1 MTFPLLLVATGI
13 FVALAVRSG
22 SIRSFQF
29 QISCFL
35 ILWILGE
42 ILSSLTSIFPSTFDQ
57 FEDWDMQIHLI
68 AMIVFTSV
76 IWIRFYYS
84 YRTGY
89 RLVDSLNSLLK

>member
-13 FVALAVRSG
+13 FVALAVRSR

-35 ILWILGE
+35 LLWILGE
-42 ILSSLTSIFPSTFDQ
+42 VLSSLTSIFPSTFFQ
-57 FEDWDMQIHLI
+57 FEGIDMQIHFI
-68 AMIVFTSV
+68 SMIVFTSV

-89 RLVDSLNSLLK
+89 RLIDSLNSVLK